1 VSVSG
6 FRREQ
11 VINVAI
17 LIALLLFGAAPLA
30 VTLQMRADAKEALAE
45 SVERLA
51 RLEAHALSGAKS
63 GPTVMPAPAAAFLD
77 APTQGLAVAQLQ
89 SYLSQAAARHH
100 AVLISSGMQRADH
113 DDTPDMIRIEAS
125 LNAALEPLQALLY
138 QLETGTPY
146 VFVVQLDVQQQSAQ
160 TGQRGPR
167 DAAMHVRLVL
177 RAPWRRGST

>member
-1 VSVSG
+1 
-6 FRREQ
+6 
-11 VINVAI
+11 VAPI
-17 LIALLLFGAAPLA
+17 A
-30 VTLQMRADAKEALAE
+30 VTLQMRADAKGALDE
-45 SVERLA
+45 TRERLA
-51 RLEAHALSGAKS
+51 RLEAHAPSGAKS
-63 GPTVMPAPAAAFLD
+63 GPTVLPAPAVAFLD

-89 SYLSQAAARHH
+89 SYLSQAATRHH
-100 AVLISSGMQRADH
+100 AVLIASGMQRADH

-160 TGQRGPR
+160 SGQRGPR

>member
-11 VINVAI
+11 AINVAI
-17 LIALLLFGAAPLA
+17 LVALLLLGAAPVA
-30 VTLQMRADAKEALAE
+30 VMLRIRADTLGALAE
-45 SVERLA
+45 SRERLA
-51 RLEAHALSGAKS
+51 RLEAHAPSGGK
-63 GPTVMPAPAAAFLD
+63 GPSVMPAPAVAFLD

-100 AVLISSGMQRADH
+100 AVLISSGMQRADR

-160 TGQRGPR
+160 SAQRGPR

-177 RAPWRRGST
+177 RAPWQRGST